1 MGFLPLQHT
10 QTRLLLLLSNCT
22 KYDHEL
28 TLHKIVN
35 ARNWA
40 YMCVLFVHMCIM
52 VRVEYTICAHGYQS
66 VYLEGLIF
74 IQMAMWQMAQ
84 GKLYYFSYGYKIY
97 LVNEIMI
104 STIGLVLSHFY
115 FLNQPCKNGI
125 LKFNIMFRKTPL
137 IYFQFT
143 INRYFKS

>member
-1 MGFLPLQHT
+1 MYGVSALSTHSNSVV
-10 QTRLLLLLSNCT
+10 LLLLSNCT

-74 IQMAMWQMAQ
+74 IQMTMWQMAQ

-104 STIGLVLSHFY
+104 STISFSSFQLCDYIILIWIVQVLMIY
-115 FLNQPCKNGI
+115 I
-125 LKFNIMFRKTPL
+125 EYLKYL
-137 IYFQFT
+137 ISKEKAQ
-143 INRYFKS
+143 KSP